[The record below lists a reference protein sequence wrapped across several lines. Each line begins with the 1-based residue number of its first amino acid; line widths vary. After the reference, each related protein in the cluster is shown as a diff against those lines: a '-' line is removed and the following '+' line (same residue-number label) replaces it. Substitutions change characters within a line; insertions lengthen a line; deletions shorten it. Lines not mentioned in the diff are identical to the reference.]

1 MTNTSR
7 TDPHNATLTDKV
19 STGVGSF
26 TDKVG
31 KTHTDLQESKKRSP
45 VYSMFAKAL
54 VNTAVFIV
62 GAIATFVA
70 LFAVIGFGA
79 GIIDI
84 VLEAATIDDML
95 VRVITASGIL
105 GGICGAV
112 VLLMA
117 KLFSRFRTSL
127 MRWSGL
133 DTTPVNDK

>member
-1 MTNTSR
+1 MTDTSR
-7 TDPHNATLTDKV
+7 TTPQDATITDKV

-26 TDKVG
+26 TNKVG
-31 KTHTDLQESKKRSP
+31 KTQADLQESKKRSP

>member
-1 MTNTSR
+1 MNDTSR
-7 TDPHNATLTDKV
+7 TTPQDTTITDKV

-26 TDKVG
+26 TNRVG
-31 KTHTDLQESKKRSP
+31 KTHADLQDSKKNSP
-45 VYSMFAKAL
+45 VYSMVAKAL

>member
-1 MTNTSR
+1 MTDTSR
-7 TDPHNATLTDKV
+7 KTPQDDTITDKFR
-19 STGVGSF
+19 TGVGSF
-26 TDKVG
+26 TSKVG
-31 KTHTDLQESKKRSP
+31 KTQDDLEESKKKSP
-45 VYSMFAKAL
+45 VYLMFAKAL
-54 VNTAVFIV
+54 VNAAVFVV

-79 GIIDI
+79 GIIVI

-133 DTTPVNDK
+133 DTTP

>member
-1 MTNTSR
+1 MTDTSR
-7 TDPHNATLTDKV
+7 TTPQDTTITDKV
-19 STGVGSF
+19 STGIGSF

-31 KTHTDLQESKKRSP
+31 QTQADLQESKKRSP
-45 VYSMFAKAL
+45 VDSMFAKAL

-79 GIIDI
+79 GIITI
-84 VLEAATIDDML
+84 VLEAATVDDML
-95 VRVITASGIL
+95 VRVITTSGIL

-133 DTTPVNDK
+133 DTSPVNDK